1 MDVDDDDDD
10 DVADKSRRT
19 FSGPR
24 SLEFPTR
31 KTKTNEIS
39 LSFVSFSPLFFA
51 CRLSRRLSRVRVKE
65 RAQNGPLVL
74 YLWSLKRVTFQRPHR
89 PFFWFCHVP
98 IFFYLRGRNLKQQYD
113 ETKKKEAKERRGSVP
128 PKKEES
134 IP

>member
-39 LSFVSFSPLFFA
+39 LSLSFVSFSPLFAFA
-51 CRLSRRLSRVRVKE
+51 DCLDGLSRVRVKE
-65 RAQNGPLVL
+65 RRAQKMALLYFVFVVFKTSDVSTTAQTFLLVL
-74 YLWSLKRVTFQRPHR
+74 PRAH
-89 PFFWFCHVP
+89 FFF
-98 IFFYLRGRNLKQQYD
+98 I
-113 ETKKKEAKERRGSVP
+113 
-128 PKKEES
+128 
-134 IP
+134 

>member
-39 LSFVSFSPLFFA
+39 LSLSFVSFSPLFAFA
-51 CRLSRRLSRVRVKE
+51 DCLDGLSRVRIVKE
-65 RAQNGPLVL
+65 LWRAQKMALLYVFVVFKTSDVSTTAQTFLLVL
-74 YLWSLKRVTFQRPHR
+74 PRAHL
-89 PFFWFCHVP
+89 FF
-98 IFFYLRGRNLKQQYD
+98 I
-113 ETKKKEAKERRGSVP
+113 
-128 PKKEES
+128 
-134 IP
+134 

>member
-39 LSFVSFSPLFFA
+39 LSLFCLLFPA
-51 CRLSRRLSRVRVKE
+51 FCFCRLSRRTVSSACQ
-65 RAQNGPLVL
+65 RAARTENGPFVRICGL
-74 YLWSLKRVTFQRPHR
+74 
-89 PFFWFCHVP
+89 
-98 IFFYLRGRNLKQQYD
+98 
-113 ETKKKEAKERRGSVP
+113 
-128 PKKEES
+128 
-134 IP
+134 

>member
-39 LSFVSFSPLFFA
+39 LSLLSPFPRFLLLPTVSTDCLE
-51 CRLSRRLSRVRVKE
+51 CVLSKSFGAHRKWPFCTCIC
-65 RAQNGPLVL
+65 GL
-74 YLWSLKRVTFQRPHR
+74 Y
-89 PFFWFCHVP
+89 
-98 IFFYLRGRNLKQQYD
+98 N
-113 ETKKKEAKERRGSVP
+113 E
-128 PKKEES
+128 
-134 IP
+134 

>member
-1 MDVDDDDDD
+1 MDVDDDDDDD

-39 LSFVSFSPLFFA
+39 LSLSFVSFSPLFAFA
-51 CRLSRRLSRVRVKE
+51 DCLDGLSRVRIVKE
-65 RAQNGPLVL
+65 LWRAQKMALLYL
-74 YLWSLKRVTFQRPHR
+74 YLWSLQRVTFQRPHR

-98 IFFYLRGRNLKQQYD
+98 IFFLFEGQK
-113 ETKKKEAKERRGSVP
+113 P
-128 PKKEES
+128 
-134 IP
+134 

>member
-39 LSFVSFSPLFFA
+39 LSLSFVSFSPLFAFA
-51 CRLSRRLSRVRVKE
+51 DCLDGLSRVRVKE
-65 RAQNGPLVL
+65 RRAQKMALLYVFVVFKTSDVSTTAQTFLLVL
-74 YLWSLKRVTFQRPHR
+74 PRAHL
-89 PFFWFCHVP
+89 FF
-98 IFFYLRGRNLKQQYD
+98 I
-113 ETKKKEAKERRGSVP
+113 
-128 PKKEES
+128 
-134 IP
+134 